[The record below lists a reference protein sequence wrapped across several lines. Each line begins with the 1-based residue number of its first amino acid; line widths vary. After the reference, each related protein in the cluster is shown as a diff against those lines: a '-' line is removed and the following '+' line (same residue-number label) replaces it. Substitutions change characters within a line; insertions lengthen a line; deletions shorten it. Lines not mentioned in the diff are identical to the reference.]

1 MHTARLLGC
10 EEPHVVSA
18 EAKLRSPNVDRAMR
32 AELTFPSGHT
42 GRITCSMW
50 SKWVIQTSAK
60 VTGERGELHVINPT
74 APQVWHRMRVKSG
87 GKTRTEKFSRRPTY
101 EYQLDAFCAAV
112 LRGEP
117 TLTPP
122 SDSIANM
129 RVLDAIYVAAGMTP
143 RGT

>member
-1 MHTARLLGC
+1 
-10 EEPHVVSA
+10 
-18 EAKLRSPNVDRAMR
+18 MR
-32 AELTFPSGHT
+32 AELKFPSGHT

-50 SKWVIQTSAK
+50 SHWVIQTTAMVK
-60 VTGERGELHVINPT
+60 GDRGEMHVINPT
-74 APQVWHRMRVKSG
+74 APQVWHRMRVKVDGVSRG
-87 GKTRTEKFSRRPTY
+87 EKFPRRPTY

-122 SDSIANM
+122 ADSIANM
-129 RVLDAIYVAAGMTP
+129 RVLDAIYIAAGMNP